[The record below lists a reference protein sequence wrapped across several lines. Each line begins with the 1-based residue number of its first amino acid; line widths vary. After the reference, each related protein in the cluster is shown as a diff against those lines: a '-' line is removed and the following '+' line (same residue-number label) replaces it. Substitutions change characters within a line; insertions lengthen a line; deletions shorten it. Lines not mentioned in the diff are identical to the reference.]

1 MNLTFTAQ
9 VTKGGFGSRGSRKG
23 GFDLQ
28 KNQIT
33 VFILSAGSLVR
44 GCLLF

>member
-9 VTKGGFGSRGSRKG
+9 VTKG

>member
-1 MNLTFTAQ
+1 MNLIFTAQ
-9 VTKGGFGSRGSRKG
+9 VTKGGFGLPKI
-23 GFDLQ
+23 
-28 KNQIT
+28 QIT